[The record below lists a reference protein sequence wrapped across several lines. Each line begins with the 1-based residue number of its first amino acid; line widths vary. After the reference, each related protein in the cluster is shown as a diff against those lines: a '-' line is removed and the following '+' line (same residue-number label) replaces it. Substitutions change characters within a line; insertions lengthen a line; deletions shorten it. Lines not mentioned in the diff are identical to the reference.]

1 MRWVLIGAS
10 TIAGEWMVGAI
21 RAVGDEVVAVV
32 SGDPQRARAFAAEH
46 GIAHALTDEK
56 DYPALG
62 VDAAYISNTNEKHE
76 ASTLFAAAHGCHVL
90 CEKPL
95 ATSMAAAVR
104 MVRACHAA
112 GVVMGTNHH
121 LRHNG
126 AHRAMREHVRS
137 GTLGKL
143 VAARIQHSV
152 YLPAHLQ
159 GWRLDQPAAGGG
171 VVLDIVVHN
180 ADSLAFLLGEYPV
193 EVCAMVSNSGMAT
206 GLEDNAMS
214 VWRFASGITA
224 SSHQGFNTPFA
235 DTGLE
240 LHGTQG
246 SLHGS
251 GMMSQQ
257 PSGDLVLVTAQGRNI
272 LAVEGGNLYVSCL
285 EHLHRAI
292 RGEPH
297 AMADGRAGVH
307 SLAVALAVLESAQ
320 TGRQLRVADV
330 DALLAG

>member
-1 MRWVLIGAS
+1 
-10 TIAGEWMVGAI
+10 MVGAV

-32 SGDPQRARAFAAEH
+32 SGDLQRAKDFAAQH
-46 GIAHALTDEK
+46 GIPHALSDEK
-56 DYPALG
+56 AYPALG
-62 VDAAYISNTNEKHE
+62 VDAVYISNTNEKHE
-76 ASTLFAAAHGCHVL
+76 ASALFAAAQGCHVL

-95 ATSMAAAVR
+95 ATSLDAAIR
-104 MVRACHAA
+104 MVRACRDA

-126 AHRAMREHVRS
+126 PHRAMREHLRA

-143 VAARIQHSV
+143 VAARMQHSV

-159 GWRLDQPAAGGG
+159 GWRLDNPTAGGG

-193 EVCAMVSNSGMAT
+193 EVCAMVSNSGMAQ

-224 SSHQGFNTPFA
+224 SSHQGFNTPYA
-235 DTGLE
+235 ATGLE
-240 LHGTQG
+240 LHGTRA
-246 SLHGS
+246 SLHGN

-257 PSGDLVLVTAQGRNI
+257 PSGDLVLSSERGSEVLQ
-272 LAVEGGNLYVSCL
+272 VERANLYEVCL
-285 EHLHRAI
+285 QEMHRAI
-292 RGEPH
+292 RGEAH
-297 AMADGRAGVH
+297 EMADGVAGAK
-307 SLAVALAVLESAQ
+307 SLAVALAVLESAR
-320 TGRQLRVADV
+320 TGRQAAVADV
-330 DALLAG
+330 DALLA

>member
-10 TIAGEWMVGAI
+10 TIAGEWMVEAI
-21 RAVGDEVVAVV
+21 RAVGDELVAVV
-32 SGDPQRARAFAAEH
+32 SGDLQRARAFAAEH
-46 GIAHALTDEK
+46 GIAHALSDEK

-76 ASTLFAAAHGCHVL
+76 ASALFAASHGCHVL

-95 ATSMAAAVR
+95 ATSLDAAIR
-104 MVRACHAA
+104 MVRACRAA

-126 AHRAMREHVRS
+126 PHRVMREQLRA
-137 GTLGKL
+137 GALGQL
-143 VAARIQHSV
+143 VAARMQHSI
-152 YLPAHLQ
+152 YLPSHLQ
-159 GWRLDQPAAGGG
+159 GWRLDKPAAGGG
-171 VVLDIVVHN
+171 VVLDIAVHN
-180 ADSLAFLLGEYPV
+180 ADSLAFMLGEYPV
-193 EVCAMVSNSGMAT
+193 AVCAMVSNTGMAR

-214 VWRFASGITA
+214 VWRFASGVTA
-224 SSHQGFNTPFA
+224 SSHQGFNTPYA

-257 PSGDLVLVTAQGRNI
+257 PSGDLVLVNAQGREI
-272 LAVEGGNLYVSCL
+272 LPVPRGNLYEACL
-285 EHLHRAI
+285 QHMHRAI
-292 RGEPH
+292 RGETH
-297 AMADGRAGVH
+297 DMADGRAGVQ
-307 SLAVALAVLESAQ
+307 SLAVALAVLESAHS
-320 TGRQLRVADV
+320 GREERVAAV
-330 DALLAG
+330 DALLAE